1 MFKKLSILLNLLALP
16 LSAEEPLIE
25 QQIMDAIAAS
35 PEVKAAGEFEHFTGK
50 IAKGKVR
57 LRTTPTV
64 DGVIV
69 QELQKGD
76 LLLVDGEHDSF
87 FQVKAPPQ
95 VKGYVFR
102 TFILDG
108 KVEGSRV
115 NVRLYPDL
123 EAPVIA
129 QLNSG
134 DTVDGQIFS
143 GNTKWIECTPPES
156 VRFYVA
162 SEYVEKVGDQYYI
175 VQCQER
181 QQQSEAL
188 LSAAMEQTQA
198 EFAKGYDEMNIES
211 IVATCQ
217 TILDEYA
224 DCQEIAGRAKELMAQ
239 VNSDYLAKK
248 IAHLEG
254 RAKDADLLAAK
265 LQELGPSLNEI
276 DPKAG
281 LSPFPLKLT
290 SWQDVEQ
297 NYIAAFKKQ
306 HLHGTEEEFYH
317 LEKQK
322 AITLSG
328 ILTPY
333 LRPVKN
339 KPGDYLLLDPTDNHP
354 LAYLYST
361 KINLQEEL
369 GKIIEIV
376 AAPRPNNHFAYP
388 AYYVLAVEEK

>member
-1 MFKKLSILLNLLALP
+1 MI
-16 LSAEEPLIE
+16 EE
-25 QQIMDAIAAS
+25 QIAAAVAAA
-35 PEVKAAGEFEHFTGK
+35 PEVKAAAEFEAFTGK

-57 LRTTPTV
+57 LRSTPTV
-64 DGVIV
+64 DGFIV
-69 QELQKGD
+69 QEMQKGE
-76 LLLVDGEHDSF
+76 LLLVDGAHDSF
-87 FQVKAPPQ
+87 FQVRAPEK

-102 TFILDG
+102 TFVLDG

-115 NVRLYPDL
+115 NVRLAPDL

-134 DTVDGQIFS
+134 DRVDGQIYA

-162 SEYVEKVGDQYYI
+162 SEYIEKVGDKNYI
-175 VQCQER
+175 VECEQRKTKSAQ
-181 QQQSEAL
+181 L
-188 LSAAMEQTQA
+188 LSSALQLTQA
-198 EFAKGYDEMNIES
+198 EFSKAFDEMNVEPILTS
-211 IVATCQ
+211 CQ
-217 TILDEYA
+217 TIVDEYA
-224 DCQEIAGRAKELMAQ
+224 DCSEVANRAQELMTQ
-239 VNSDYLAKK
+239 VNANYLAKK
-248 IAHLEG
+248 IDHLEG

-265 LQELGPSLNEI
+265 LQELGPSIHEI

-281 LSPFPLKLT
+281 ISPFPLKLT

-306 HLHGTEEEFYH
+306 HLNATDEEFYSI
-317 LEKQK
+317 EKQK

-328 ILTPY
+328 VLTPY

-339 KPGDYLLLDPTDNHP
+339 KPGDYLLLDPSDNHP

-361 KINLQEEL
+361 RINLQEEL
-369 GKIIEIV
+369 GKIVEIV

-388 AYYVLAVEEK
+388 AYYVLSVENK